1 MKVGGWRWAG
11 ESGESTRYLALA
23 FSPFPGTLPPLSGF
37 LQSLQVGR
45 LIHLGPGLL
54 NVGCGVS
61 HGCTLYATNTSE
73 KTSDKIKKNTKTS
86 PVKPPPSKSTSLPG
100 DFSPKVRITAGR

>member
-1 MKVGGWRWAG
+1 MG

-23 FSPFPGTLPPLSGF
+23 FSPFPGTPPPLSGF
-37 LQSLQVGR
+37 LQSFQVRR

-61 HGCTLYATNTSE
+61 HGCTFVATNT
-73 KTSDKIKKNTKTS
+73 KSDKLKK
-86 PVKPPPSKSTSLPG
+86 
-100 DFSPKVRITAGR
+100 I